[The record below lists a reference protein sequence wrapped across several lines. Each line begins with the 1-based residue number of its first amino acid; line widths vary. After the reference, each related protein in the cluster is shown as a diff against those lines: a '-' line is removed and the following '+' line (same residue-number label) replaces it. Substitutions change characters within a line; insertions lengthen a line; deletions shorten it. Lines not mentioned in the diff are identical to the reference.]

1 MCEIITIA
9 NQKGGVGKTTT
20 AVNLAASLAV
30 AEKKVLLIDID
41 PQANATTGMGF
52 NRNDY
57 EYNIYHVLTGRK
69 KLSQI
74 VLKTEIPT
82 LFLAPSN
89 IGLVGIEQELSEQS
103 KDYQKILKSKIDEV
117 VEQYDFIIID
127 SPPALGSITVNALSA
142 SDSVIIPIQCEFY
155 ALEGLAQILNTV
167 KIIKKTI
174 NPKLNIKGF
183 LPTMYSSQ
191 NNLAKETVANLKQ
204 HFENKLFKTKDGA
217 GDFGHEYLDYILAI
231 KVVDSI
237 DDAIAHINLYG
248 SHHTDCIVAEDD
260 ALVEQ
265 FMNSVDSAGVY
276 RNCSTRFADGYRY
289 GFGAE
294 IGISTGKLHAR
305 GPVGLDG
312 LITYKY
318 KLYGSGNI
326 VEGFKP
332 KTFSD

>member
-52 NRNDY
+52 SRNDY

-89 IGLVGIEQELSEQS
+89 IGLVGIEQELSEQN
-103 KDYQKILKSKIDEV
+103 KDYQKILKSKIEEV
-117 VEQYDFIIID
+117 EGQYDFIIID

-204 HFENKLFKTKDGA
+204 HFENKLFKNKDM
-217 GDFGHEYLDYILAI
+217 GDEFVIVPRNVKLAESPSFGKPVILYDI
-231 KVVDSI
+231 KSPGSV
-237 DDAIAHINLYG
+237 AYQNLAC
-248 SHHTDCIVAEDD
+248 CI
-260 ALVEQ
+260 L
-265 FMNSVDSAGVY
+265 G
-276 RNCSTRFADGYRY
+276 
-289 GFGAE
+289 
-294 IGISTGKLHAR
+294 
-305 GPVGLDG
+305 
-312 LITYKY
+312 
-318 KLYGSGNI
+318 
-326 VEGFKP
+326 
-332 KTFSD
+332 